1 MKKLAT
7 SNNYSFRVIYGDT
20 DSIFLTNVSSKEQI
34 DNFLDKWES
43 TVENVEIDRKYVI
56 AHKLLLRGKKHYI
69 FVTDDNIIVSKGNE
83 GKKSDR
89 PPYFK
94 KIQQQFELDFASGI
108 NPTINLH
115 RFYMQLE
122 QRKVPL
128 EDLAITMQLAK
139 NPQDYPTN
147 IAQKLIG
154 QQLNALEGD
163 IISFYKGDCLGK
175 ATIKKSE
182 IAYSRYIELFTH
194 TFEPLVTLA
203 GYDFEHE
210 VLGVTSI
217 ANLG

>member
-1 MKKLAT
+1 
-7 SNNYSFRVIYGDT
+7 
-20 DSIFLTNVSSKEQI
+20 
-34 DNFLDKWES
+34 
-43 TVENVEIDRKYVI
+43 
-56 AHKLLLRGKKHYI
+56 
-69 FVTDDNIIVSKGNE
+69 
-83 GKKSDR
+83 
-89 PPYFK
+89 
-94 KIQQQFELDFASGI
+94 
-108 NPTINLH
+108 
-115 RFYMQLE
+115 MQLE

-194 TFEPLVTLA
+194 TFKPLVTLA
-203 GYDFEHE
+203 GYDFEHD